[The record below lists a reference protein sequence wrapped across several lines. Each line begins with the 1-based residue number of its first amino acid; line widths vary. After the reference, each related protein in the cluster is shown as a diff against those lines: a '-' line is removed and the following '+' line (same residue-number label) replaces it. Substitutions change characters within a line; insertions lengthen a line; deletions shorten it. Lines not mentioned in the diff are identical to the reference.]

1 MDYKTLCKLDILAVK
16 RNNGVIQTIVNSTV
30 LYYVI

>member
-1 MDYKTLCKLDILAVK
+1 MVCKLDILTVK